1 MDSFIWIARCKKTNA
16 IHSNVKHHLSHWQ
29 SVAIFHKFHSG
40 WHYANRV
47 CQHLIN
53 FDGKKI
59 KFSMSMISS
68 ISEAQWAGQ
77 LIISWESCLGWAGA
91 GSRWLGWL
99 WCLMGGRWKDLTPG
113 PAPPSLCPHPA
124 LIHPQPSQLTSFRLR
139 LGSPGHCLWKQRRF
153 KWRQQTSQGP
163 ATLTAP
169 RTVSPSQLFGKL
181 DLFTWSKL
189 PWLDPL

>member
-1 MDSFIWIARCKKTNA
+1 MDSFIWIARCKKTSA
-16 IHSNVKHHLSHWQ
+16 LHSNVKHQ

-124 LIHPQPSQLTSFRLR
+124 LIHPKP
-139 LGSPGHCLWKQRRF
+139 
-153 KWRQQTSQGP
+153 P
-163 ATLTAP
+163 AHILQAQA
-169 RTVSPSQLFGKL
+169 R
-181 DLFTWSKL
+181 L
-189 PWLDPL
+189 PWPLSVEAAEIQVKAADQPGASHPYSTTHRVS

>member
-1 MDSFIWIARCKKTNA
+1 MDSFIWIAHCKKTNA
-16 IHSNVKHHLSHWQ
+16 LHSNVKHHLSHWQ

-124 LIHPQPSQLTSFRLR
+124 LIHPSPRSSHPSGSGWAPLAIVCGSSGDSSEGSRPARGQPPLQHHAPCLLVNCSENWICL
-139 LGSPGHCLWKQRRF
+139 LGLNCL
-153 KWRQQTSQGP
+153 G
-163 ATLTAP
+163 
-169 RTVSPSQLFGKL
+169 
-181 DLFTWSKL
+181 
-189 PWLDPL
+189 